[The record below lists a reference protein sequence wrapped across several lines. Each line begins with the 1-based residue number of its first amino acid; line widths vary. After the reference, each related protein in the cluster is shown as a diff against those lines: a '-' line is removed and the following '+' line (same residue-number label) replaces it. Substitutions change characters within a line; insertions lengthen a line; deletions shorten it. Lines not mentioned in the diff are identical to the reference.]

1 MEQFYFQE
9 MTVLIIIGIVLLLA
23 MITTFFHIKNK
34 KPKYI
39 FIGSF
44 IGLLLIIGY
53 IAIGLN
59 KHQPLIDKLSYENA
73 AVRSYKKAPFM
84 TFPYSHTERQV
95 YRTGYMKDTF
105 ENIGIYETLP
115 LQAEVDYLGSSEQY
129 VYFDM
134 GNQIVYTAKNQAT
147 VSNELNAPV
156 RIGTQYVLRDQRF
169 TDLGFVAES
178 SRFLDGYLIPKNLQD
193 KIADPAIHENAVYQA
208 QEDSINGW
216 IMP

>member
-1 MEQFYFQE
+1 M
-9 MTVLIIIGIVLLLA
+9 IGIVLLLA
-23 MITTFFHIKNK
+23 MITTLFHIKNK
-34 KPKYI
+34 KPQRI

-44 IGLLLIIGY
+44 IGLVLVVGY

-115 LQAEVDYLGSSEQY
+115 LEAEVDYLGSSDNY

-134 GNQIVYTAKNQAT
+134 GNQIIYTTKQHAT
-147 VSNELNAPV
+147 VSDEVDTPV
-156 RIGTQYVLRDQRF
+156 RIGTQYVLSDQGF
-169 TDLGFVAES
+169 TELGFVAES
-178 SRFLDGYLIPKNLQD
+178 SRFLDGYLIPKDQQD
-193 KIADPAIHENAVYQA
+193 KAADPAIHAEALYQA

-216 IMP
+216 VVP